1 MELRKQ
7 KRLGN
12 SNSFRVIRPGDLAKG
27 IFRVTTNFQEP
38 TGDEEDAD
46 EEQLPTSVK
55 DLPPFEP
62 LVLWTDP
69 NDPTNKV
76 EVIPE
81 LACRLRPHQREGVQ
95 FLFECTM
102 GLRGFEGQGCI
113 LADDM
118 GLGKTLMSI
127 TALWTLLNQG
137 FVKGEPAVKK
147 VMVVCPTSL
156 VGNWDNE
163 IRKWVGD
170 HCPTFAVKQ
179 EPKKVIKNFLMH
191 RGKGVLIVSYETQ
204 RLYFKLFEEA
214 AKKSTLMMPTST
226 TTTVYSPVCDLIICD
241 EAHKLKNAESE
252 LSKCLNA
259 LPARKRILLSGTP
272 MQNELTEFFNMV
284 NF

>member
-1 MELRKQ
+1 
-7 KRLGN
+7 
-12 SNSFRVIRPGDLAKG
+12 
-27 IFRVTTNFQEP
+27 
-38 TGDEEDAD
+38 
-46 EEQLPTSVK
+46 
-55 DLPPFEP
+55 
-62 LVLWTDP
+62 
-69 NDPTNKV
+69 
-76 EVIPE
+76 
-81 LACRLRPHQREGVQ
+81 
-95 FLFECTM
+95 
-102 GLRGFEGQGCI
+102 
-113 LADDM
+113 M

-214 AKKSTLMMPTST
+214 SKKSTLMMPTST
-226 TTTVYSPVCDLIICD
+226 PTTVYSPVCDLLICD

-284 NF
+284 NFCNPNVLGTVQEFRRRYERPILASREPDALESEVQEAGRLQKELSVIVNEFILKRGNILNAQHLPPKL